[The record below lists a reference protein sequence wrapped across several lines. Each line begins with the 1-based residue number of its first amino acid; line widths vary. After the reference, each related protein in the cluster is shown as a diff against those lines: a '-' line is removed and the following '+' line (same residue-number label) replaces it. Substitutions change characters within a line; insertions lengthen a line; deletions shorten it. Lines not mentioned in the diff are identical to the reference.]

1 MTRIGSISRLYHLL
15 GYLAIWPALY
25 ALGVFVLTWHLLGEG
40 KPNAR
45 SALYVLLCAHSCYL
59 LDRVK
64 IADHRQDPADALALP
79 KRAALFARWSC
90 PIRTLILAELLGATI
105 AGYSIHPLLAP
116 IPLIAL
122 GVVHFYAGR
131 RPSPSSPRL
140 KDLPAM
146 KAFFIA
152 SGHLAL
158 SIAVLWSNQHDL
170 LATLRPTHI
179 AAAFGTWLIVAGDA
193 ALCDI
198 DDHHADL
205 IYRTESLSVML
216 GQRSAWRIALGLIVL
231 GSALIATT
239 PEMLGLG
246 ATLIITTLIT
256 QKNTNHRDFVDARL
270 LPIVLFWIWIS
281 TH

>member
-1 MTRIGSISRLYHLL
+1 MGSILRFSHLL
-15 GYLAIWPALY
+15 GYIALWPALY
-25 ALGVFVLTWHLLGEG
+25 ALGVFILTWHLLGEG
-40 KPNAR
+40 KPNAS

-64 IADHRQDPADALALP
+64 IANHRQDPADALALP
-79 KRAALFARWSC
+79 KRAALFARWST

-105 AGYSIHPLLAP
+105 AGYSIHPLLAI
-116 IPLIAL
+116 IPPIAL
-122 GVVHFYAGR
+122 GVVHLYAGR
-131 RPSPSSPRL
+131 VPSLGSPRL
-140 KDLPAM
+140 KDLPAV
-146 KAFFIA
+146 KVFFIA
-152 SGHLAL
+152 AGHLAL
-158 SIAVLWSNQHDL
+158 SIAVLIGVQRDL
-170 LATLRPTHI
+170 LTNLHPASI
-179 AAAFGTWLIVAGDA
+179 AAGFGVWLIVAGDA
-193 ALCDI
+193 GLCDI

-216 GQRSAWRIALGLIVL
+216 GQRRAWWIALGLIVL
-231 GSALIATT
+231 GSALIAAT

-246 ATLIITTLIT
+246 TTLIITTLIT